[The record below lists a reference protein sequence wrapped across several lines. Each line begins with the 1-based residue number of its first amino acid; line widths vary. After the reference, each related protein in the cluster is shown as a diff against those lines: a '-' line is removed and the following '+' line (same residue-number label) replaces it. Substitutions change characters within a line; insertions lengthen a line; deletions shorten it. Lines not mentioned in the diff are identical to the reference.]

1 MDPRGG
7 DRTGATRRSTERNR
21 PGVIEVPRFLRR
33 SYDREAYGA
42 SIPIGRV
49 GRPGDVAPLA
59 AFLLDERAASF
70 ITGQVVYVDGGTSA
84 RMSFF
89 RPPA

>member
-1 MDPRGG
+1 
-7 DRTGATRRSTERNR
+7 
-21 PGVIEVPRFLRR
+21 
-33 SYDREAYGA
+33 
-42 SIPIGRV
+42 
-49 GRPGDVAPLA
+49 VAPLA